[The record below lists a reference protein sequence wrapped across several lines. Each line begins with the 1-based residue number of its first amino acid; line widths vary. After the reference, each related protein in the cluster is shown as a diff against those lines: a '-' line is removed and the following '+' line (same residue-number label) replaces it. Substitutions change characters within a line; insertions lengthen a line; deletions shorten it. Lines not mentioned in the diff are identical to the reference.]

1 MLPAFSFSVLP
12 GGKGKSRVSALFKT
26 GASVSFS
33 AAFRGMPVLPLEAGR
48 ACLLSGELLAGKAC
62 VFVICELSEPAGAAG
77 TELALI
83 V

>member
-33 AAFRGMPVLPLEAGR
+33 ATFRGMPVLPRRLVGPVCSAVSSLR
-48 ACLLSGELLAGKAC
+48 ARPVSSSSVSSQSLWEQRAPS
-62 VFVICELSEPAGAAG
+62 SR
-77 TELALI
+77 
-83 V
+83 